1 MARTDDESPHSGEDF
16 LDANR
21 KNRAK
26 ARDDAEREA
35 ARKTAR
41 TPGKVETPRRSLPGG
56 LADRWGANRAIA
68 ALLAVCAVL
77 ALGSAGLAVWAVRS
91 SQVAA
96 QTDPQSAHGRDAM
109 STARTYVA
117 TVMTYDVKD
126 YADLDRRIREI
137 STTDFAEKF
146 IESSAQARKANTAAG
161 ASSKAAAPTAGF
173 ISLTKDRAQVLVA
186 LDQTI
191 TAPDIA
197 AELPDGHLYQSRV
210 QVTLVRDD
218 SRWLL
223 DDLQVV

>member
-1 MARTDDESPHSGEDF
+1 MKPSSR
-16 LDANR
+16 
-21 KNRAK
+21 
-26 ARDDAEREA
+26 RE
-35 ARKTAR
+35 
-41 TPGKVETPRRSLPGG
+41 PR
-56 LADRWGANRAIA
+56 
-68 ALLAVCAVL
+68 
-77 ALGSAGLAVWAVRS
+77 SAGWAVRLGWAAMIMLGVCGP
-91 SQVAA
+91 VAA

-109 STARTYVA
+109 TTARTYVA
-117 TVMTYDVKD
+117 SVMTYDVKD

-161 ASSKAAAPTAGF
+161 ASSKATAPTAGF

-191 TAPDIA
+191 TAPEIA

-218 SRWLL
+218 DRWLL

>member
-1 MARTDDESPHSGEDF
+1 MAGTDDQSPHSGEDF

-26 ARDDAEREA
+26 ARDAAEREA

-41 TPGKVETPRRSLPGG
+41 TPGKVETPRRSVAGA
-56 LADRWGANRAIA
+56 LADRWGATRTVAV
-68 ALLAVCAVL
+68 LLALCAAL
-77 ALGSAGLAVWAVRS
+77 ALGSVGLAAWAVHS

-109 STARTYVA
+109 TTARTYVA
-117 TVMTYDVKD
+117 SVMTYDVKD

-161 ASSKAAAPTAGF
+161 ASSKATAPTAGF

-191 TAPDIA
+191 TAPEIA

-218 SRWLL
+218 DRWLL